1 MSTTMTLQPKTGFV
15 VSVNPTFAKF
25 DRATL
30 INYYQPL
37 MSPAAVGLFYALE
50 QQTVA
55 QPTISNRQP
64 HLTLMT
70 QLNLGLP
77 DLLTARRELEAVGL
91 LRTFEQV
98 DAMGTVL
105 IYELQPTMT
114 PTEFLA
120 DDLLSVLLLQMVGE
134 ARFKVLSQMA
144 HQRYL
149 VPSQAIEVTASFLD
163 VYHLGQAA
171 FTSVDPV
178 VKAAREANPL
188 PQQQAEKQLPPLDW
202 QLLGQQVTTQG
213 LSSQVVSDYRALL
226 ATEAAVYG
234 LDELTLGELMIK
246 ATDVVEQTFDP
257 TRFKVL
263 VRQHIANGEVASKSA
278 NRDEAP
284 MTETPEIEADNWS
297 ENERRLLQQVATV
310 KPYDYLRAVKQ
321 ATNSGYVSNQER
333 QTLERLVQA
342 SGLSLAAV
350 NILINYILVERGN
363 ATLSANFADAIAN
376 SWRRAGVKTPGEA
389 LVALREY
396 QQRQQR
402 PRQRTPRRV
411 KEKLPAWAKDKQYQ
425 APAAPTPSTQPVVD
439 ASERDALLAQLREKQ
454 ADFQHQTDSQEGAD
468 S

>member
-15 VSVNPTFAKF
+15 VSVNPAFAKF

-50 QQTVA
+50 QQTTV

-77 DLLTARRELEAVGL
+77 DFLTARRELEAVGL
-91 LRTFEQV
+91 LRSFEQV
-98 DAMGTVL
+98 DALGTVL

-114 PTEFLA
+114 PAEFLA

-134 ARFKVLSQMA
+134 ARFKTLSQMA

-149 VPSQAIEVTASFLD
+149 EPQTAVEVTANFLD
-163 VYHLGQAA
+163 VYHLGHAA
-171 FTSVDPV
+171 FTGVDPV
-178 VKAAREANPL
+178 VKTAREANPL
-188 PQQQAEKQLPPLDW
+188 PKKPATQALPALDW
-202 QLLGQQVTTQG
+202 QLLGQQVATQG
-213 LSSQVVSDYRALL
+213 LTSQVVSENQELI

-234 LDELTLGELMIK
+234 LDELTLGELMLK
-246 ATDVVEQTFDP
+246 ATDVVDQTFDP

-263 VRQHIANGEVASKSA
+263 VRQHVAGQ
-278 NRDEAP
+278 
-284 MTETPEIEADNWS
+284 ETPVNSAEVSQPVEAEPTEIESGNWS
-297 ENERRLLQQVATV
+297 DNERRLLQQVATV

-389 LVALREY
+389 LIALRKY

-402 PRQRTPRRV
+402 PARRSPRRI
-411 KEKLPAWAKDKQYQ
+411 KEKLPAWAKEQQYQ
-425 APAAPTPSTQPVVD
+425 PQEAPKPSEQPAVNQG
-439 ASERDALLAQLREKQ
+439 EREALLAQLREKQ
-454 ADFQHQTDSQEGAD
+454 ADYQQQTDSQEGAD